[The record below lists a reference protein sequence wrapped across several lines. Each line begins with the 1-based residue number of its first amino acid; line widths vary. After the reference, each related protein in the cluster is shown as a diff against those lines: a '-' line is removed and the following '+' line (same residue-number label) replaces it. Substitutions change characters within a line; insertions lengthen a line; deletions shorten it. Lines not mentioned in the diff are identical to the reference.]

1 MATKNITRTILKLNE
16 VTKIPLTSV
25 TSADDV
31 YFDYNGGGDE
41 KLVILAN
48 GNVTLT
54 LKKGNMIQGVT
65 DVVGSVT
72 TSGAIRIDSGLFKA
86 AKSDTD
92 TKAVKGKVYLKTS
105 GAATVA
111 LIQLP

>member
-1 MATKNITRTILKLNE
+1 MATKNITRSIVNLNE

-25 TSADDV
+25 TSADDI
-31 YFDYNGGGDE
+31 YFDYNGAGDE

-65 DVVGSVT
+65 DVSGSVT
-72 TSGAIRIDSGLFKA
+72 TCGVIRVDSGLFKA
-86 AKSDTD
+86 AKNDTD
-92 TKAVKGKVYLKTS
+92 TKAVKGKVYMKSS
-105 GAATVA
+105 GNATVA